1 MYWRIK
7 QSNEYLGRA
16 CLKLTLPLLVVSLLS
31 CGQRGNEISSTSEP
45 YYNPRALIEVGEL
58 AGSLESEH
66 LKLIDFRAPED
77 YRQGHLK
84 GALNI
89 WRNHLEDSD
98 SEVPGLLLP
107 RAELQGL
114 LSGLGIRSSDTL
126 LVYDGRAGCDAARL
140 WWALKKYGFSNVRIL
155 NGGIKA
161 WNDAGGLLTIE
172 TPDILPSDFVWPEA
186 ERPELLISPDTLLSL
201 LGNPRVIIVDVR
213 SEKEYS
219 GAQKR
224 EGIGNTGHI
233 PGSIHLD
240 WSRAVNLEGD
250 HRFQNFS
257 GLSNTYATFVQSAEN
272 TVVTYCHSGV
282 RSAHTLFVLHELLGH
297 QNVRNFDGSW
307 LLWSNWEEAPFE
319 NDIMLVN

>member
-1 MYWRIK
+1 MRR
-7 QSNEYLGRA
+7 LL
-16 CLKLTLPLLVVSLLS
+16 LKFALPLLVVSLLG
-31 CGQRGNEISSTSEP
+31 CRQEAHEIGSTSES
-45 YYNPRALIEVGEL
+45 YHNPRALIEVGEL
-58 AGSLESEH
+58 AQSLETEH
-66 LKLIDFRAPED
+66 LKLIDFRTPEE
-77 YRQGHLK
+77 YQRGHLK

-89 WRNHLEDSD
+89 WRNHLEDAD
-98 SEVPGLLLP
+98 SEVPGMLLP
-107 RAELQGL
+107 RAELQHL

-140 WWALKKYGFSNVRIL
+140 WWALKKYGFSNIRIL

-172 TPDILPSDFVWPEA
+172 APEIVQSDFVWPEA

-201 LGNPRVIIVDVR
+201 LEDPKIILVDVR
-213 SEKEYS
+213 SEAEYS
-219 GAQKR
+219 GSQKR
-224 EGIGNTGHI
+224 KGIGNAGHI
-233 PGSIHLD
+233 PGSLHLD
-240 WSRAVNLEGD
+240 WSQAVNLERD
-250 HRFQNFS
+250 HRFRTFSALSHTYGTFTQN
-257 GLSNTYATFVQSAEN
+257 AEN

-319 NDIMLVN
+319 YDTMLVN